1 MKKIRILA
9 LILIAALA
17 AGIFASCGEESTE
30 ITVTLI
36 IDADDETTFFDNK
49 VTIDVPNPTVMNVVK
64 EVMIMYPEV
73 PIVLN
78 ANEDSIKDVG
88 EFTEHQE
95 DNMAY
100 FWEYTIN
107 GILPDNQTGGKADA
121 QPVKDGDVIMY
132 IYSSYDMSQAG

>member
-88 EFTEHQE
+88 EVTVQIRAENPNYE
-95 DNMAY
+95 TA
-100 FWEYTIN
+100 ESEVTLSCTAREVICTATTA
-107 GILPDNQTGGKADA
+107 IS
-121 QPVKDGDVIMY
+121 DGP
-132 IYSSYDMSQAG
+132 ARRRK